1 MTRPLSSAGFRG
13 WLTLAVGIGLI
24 LAGCLALV
32 LEYRAG
38 YGGTA
43 LQELSLTVADF
54 AGAYYTLPVEAPADL
69 IFKTRV
75 SAPVDNSWMNVRVS
89 ALDSAG
95 RTVHECDLKLE
106 LYHGINK
113 G

>member
-1 MTRPLSSAGFRG
+1 MKPPLPSSSFRGRLNLAFGLSILLAGF
-13 WLTLAVGIGLI
+13 
-24 LAGCLALV
+24 LALV

-38 YGGTA
+38 NGDTA
-43 LQELSLTVADF
+43 LLEVPLTVADF
-54 AGAYYTLPVEAPADL
+54 AGTYETLPVEAPADL